1 MTGGV
6 AELQALPAAGWAA
19 VFCLL
24 ALAAAVLFGC
34 YRILLK
40 KEVRLK
46 NMEIFSRKE
55 LKEDKEEI
63 KVLAAESA
71 RHEAS
76 DLISS
81 QYSTS
86 LNLLQK
92 LRLDIYEAGTRRLG
106 LSDKK
111 DQLILLDI
119 AWIVEAR
126 IAREV
131 LLDLVRNHIA
141 GKDGTA
147 LAEYSKAKA
156 DGYWR
161 RIKTDLFSFAPQ
173 LPGVD
178 LPSLMD
184 HVRQED
190 FRELFEEVY
199 SSALRIAGQAGGQ

>member
-1 MTGGV
+1 MTGSI

-19 VFCLL
+19 VFCLI
-24 ALAAAVLFGC
+24 ALTAAVLFGC
-34 YRILLK
+34 YRIILK

-46 NMEIFSRKE
+46 NMEISSRKE
-55 LKEDKEEI
+55 LKEDREEI
-63 KVLAAESA
+63 KELASEAA

-92 LRLDIYEAGTRRLG
+92 LRLDIYEAGTRHLD
-106 LSDKK
+106 LPDKR

-119 AWIVEAR
+119 AWIIEAR

-141 GKDGTA
+141 GKEGET
-147 LAEYSKAKA
+147 LAEYSRAKA

-173 LPGVD
+173 LPGAD
-178 LPSLMD
+178 LPSIMD